1 MWSCRSDIGELDL
14 KVGVG
19 EPEGFEDFTVLGY
32 RLWGFRLGFCV
43 RVSSLRAFGREGF
56 RV

>member
-1 MWSCRSDIGELDL
+1 M